1 MLVNVKNV
9 ITDVQ
14 PRFNPTEER
23 TAEAGV
29 LLFFLVFNYSNAFTP
44 EKKIIF
50 CFKDNIKA
58 FVTAERF
65 KTLAINLMFN
75 T

>member
-1 MLVNVKNV
+1 MKFYREGFLSNKIMLVNVKNV

-29 LLFFLVFNYSNAFTP
+29 FVFG
-44 EKKIIF
+44 
-50 CFKDNIKA
+50 
-58 FVTAERF
+58 
-65 KTLAINLMFN
+65 L
-75 T
+75 